1 LYRVTIANT
10 SQYQTLTVEEYV
22 NDR

>member
-1 LYRVTIANT
+1 LYRLTIANT